1 MRSIRQPNRERKFV
15 LYSCHMKRFLIGLVA
30 ALPFLAPSVAFAK
43 PTISQVTPV
52 TATTGVA
59 TTFQATVSSASPIQ
73 SCNLW
78 IDLADTGPMTLNGN
92 VASRSYTFT
101 SGGARIA
108 FVFCRDTGGEAASGP
123 NTSIWVEGPIQQAP
137 PLENQPA
144 PPPTETPT
152 TTTPTSPTAPGARI
166 KLICPE
172 VAPADHVCKAV
183 YYLGRDGKRHAF
195 PNERTYFS
203 WYSNFDGVTEV
214 EASVMAGFTLGSNVT
229 YRPGSRLVKF
239 LTDNKVYAIS
249 RDGLLRWVTTEA
261 LARTYYGDDWTTKV
275 DDIPDAFFVN
285 YTFGSPISVI
295 TDYDPA
301 RELSTNQTID

>member
-1 MRSIRQPNRERKFV
+1 
-15 LYSCHMKRFLIGLVA
+15 MKRFLIGLA
-30 ALPFLAPSVAFAK
+30 ALLPFAVPATAFAK
-43 PTISQVTPV
+43 PTISEVTPV
-52 TATTGVA
+52 TATANVA
-59 TTFQATVSSASPIQ
+59 ATFRANVSSASPIQ

-78 IDLADTGPMTLNGN
+78 IDLADTGPMTVSGG
-92 VASRSYTFT
+92 VASRDYTFA

-108 FVFCRDTGGEAASGP
+108 FVFCRDVGGEAAAGP
-123 NTSIWVEGPIQQAP
+123 NTSIWVEGPIQQSP

-152 TTTPTSPTAPGARI
+152 STTPTSPTAPGARI

-172 VAPADHVCKAV
+172 GAGADHVCKAV
-183 YYLGRDGKRHAF
+183 YYVGRDGKRHAF

-203 WYSNFDGVTEV
+203 WFANFDNVTEV
-214 EASVMAGFTLGSNVT
+214 EASVLAGFTLGSNVT

-301 RELSTNQTID
+301 RELSTNPTID